1 MHKTVYEM
9 RIIDWSSDVCSSDL
23 FIHNCSILNLPM
35 TGTYL
40 KQLCAALVSSTPD
53 KRGNWRIFITF
64 ELPML
69 SAVFRA
75 PLSLVHAK
83 TNIERQQRSR
93 SPARILEVDLR
104 IAHRN
109 PCMIDAPQ
117 RNGYRQHRDRFPGN
131 GDENGNGVKVPAAPE
146 TVSGEP
152 SDNRP
157 LGSKT

>member
-1 MHKTVYEM
+1 
-9 RIIDWSSDVCSSDL
+9 
-23 FIHNCSILNLPM
+23 M

-104 IAHRN
+104 RSEEHTSELQSLMRISYAVFCLQNRIRVN
-109 PCMIDAPQ
+109 MIP
-117 RNGYRQHRDRFPGN
+117 RKLHSHKR
-131 GDENGNGVKVPAAPE
+131 
-146 TVSGEP
+146 S
-152 SDNRP
+152 
-157 LGSKT
+157 

>member
-1 MHKTVYEM
+1 
-9 RIIDWSSDVCSSDL
+9 
-23 FIHNCSILNLPM
+23 M

-109 PCMIDAPQ
+109 PCLIDAPHRQ
-117 RNGYRQHRDRFPGN
+117 GYRPHTDRFPGH
-131 GDENGNGVKVPAAPE
+131 GGENGHGVTVPATPE
-146 TVSGEP
+146 TVSG
-152 SDNRP
+152 
-157 LGSKT
+157 

>member
-1 MHKTVYEM
+1 M
-9 RIIDWSSDVCSSDL
+9 
-23 FIHNCSILNLPM
+23 HNCTILSLPM

-69 SAVFRA
+69 SADFRA

-93 SPARILEVDLR
+93 SPARILERSEEHTSELQSLMR
-104 IAHRN
+104 ISYAVFTLKKNIRTTT
-109 PCMIDAPQ
+109 Q
-117 RNGYRQHRDRFPGN
+117 
-131 GDENGNGVKVPAAPE
+131 K
-146 TVSGEP
+146 
-152 SDNRP
+152 
-157 LGSKT
+157 

>member
-1 MHKTVYEM
+1 
-9 RIIDWSSDVCSSDL
+9 
-23 FIHNCSILNLPM
+23 
-35 TGTYL
+35 
-40 KQLCAALVSSTPD
+40 
-53 KRGNWRIFITF
+53 
-64 ELPML
+64 ML

-131 GDENGNGVKVPAAPE
+131 GDENGNGVKAPAAPARSE
-146 TVSGEP
+146 EHTSELQSLMRISYAVFCLKKKKKKH
-152 SDNRP
+152 NQYQR
-157 LGSKT
+157 